1 MVLVLVGL
9 GCPVLVVDDDDDDDG
24 LVVVLVLLA
33 RWSSNRF
40 KATVEFVNDASNHER
55 VSDV

>member
-9 GCPVLVVDDDDDDDG
+9 GCPVLVVDDDDDDG